1 MACDRQT
8 VDMDFEAITLRRAQ
22 RGDGRTL
29 ARLAELDST
38 PLPDDEFLV
47 GEVSGVPW
55 AAIGINT
62 GVLVADPFRP
72 TAELAGL
79 LRLRAQPAHAA
90 AARSWRGRGLVARRP
105 PAAVRVR
112 AAERR

>member
-1 MACDRQT
+1 
-8 VDMDFEAITLRRAQ
+8 MDFEEITLRRAHV
-22 RGDGRTL
+22 GDGGAL
-29 ARLAELDST
+29 AQLAELDST

-79 LRLRAQPAHAA
+79 LRLRAQIAHGSP
-90 AARSWRGRGLVARRP
+90 ARSWRGRGIAARGVP
-105 PAAVRVR
+105 GAVR
-112 AAERR
+112 AGAGGRR

>member
-1 MACDRQT
+1 
-8 VDMDFEAITLRRAQ
+8 MDFEAITLRRAQ
-22 RGDGRTL
+22 GGDGGAL

-62 GVLVADPFRP
+62 GVLVADPYRP

-79 LRLRAQPAHAA
+79 LRLRAQIAPAP
-90 AARSWRGRGLVARRP
+90 ARSWRRRGVVARGG

-112 AAERR
+112 AAARH